1 MKSDIMRNCFLFPG
15 QGAQF
20 PGMGRD
26 LWEASSIV
34 KKLFTDASEWTGTD
48 IPKLLFESGEEELK
62 KTENTQIAIT
72 AVNLASLLML
82 KEVGVSP
89 SAAAG
94 FSLGEFSALA
104 AAGVLS
110 FEQVFPLVKKRGEI
124 MAAAAEKLSAGEN
137 GPGMAA
143 VMGLA
148 PDAVQELCEA
158 SGLEIYAANFNS
170 PDQTVVGGTHE
181 ALSRGKEYFTGKGA
195 KRWIPLKVSAPFHTP
210 LMEDARR
217 EFAGTVQALR
227 FRDPEITLISNVSGK
242 VVATGAEAQ
251 ELCIAQV
258 TSPVRWTAEEETIL
272 ALKTDICI
280 EAGPGKVLSG
290 LWKKIGS
297 EVPCRNAGTLE
308 EIESIRKS
316 YSS

>member
-1 MKSDIMRNCFLFPG
+1 MFPG

-20 PGMGRD
+20 PGMGKD
-26 LWEASSIV
+26 LWEASSRV
-34 KKLFTDASEWTGTD
+34 KKLFDDASEWTETD
-48 IPKLLFESGEEELK
+48 IPKLLFESAEDELK

-82 KEVGVSP
+82 KEAGIAP
-89 SAAAG
+89 SAVAG

-110 FEQVFPLVKKRGEI
+110 FEEVFPLVKKRGEI
-124 MAAAAEKLSAGEN
+124 MAAAAEKLSAGER

-148 PDAVQELCEA
+148 PDAVQELCET
-158 SGLEIYAANFNS
+158 SGLDIYAANFNS
-170 PDQTVVGGTHE
+170 PDQTVVGGTCE
-181 ALSRGKEYFTGKGA
+181 ALSRGKEYFTAKGA

-210 LMEDARR
+210 LMESARR
-217 EFAGTVQALR
+217 EFAVTVQALG

-242 VVATGAEAQ
+242 VVVSGAEAQ

-258 TSPVRWTAEEETIL
+258 TSPVRWTSEEETIL

-290 LWKKIGS
+290 LWKKTGS
-297 EVPCRNAGTLE
+297 EVPCLTAGTLE
-308 EIESIRKS
+308 EIENIRKS